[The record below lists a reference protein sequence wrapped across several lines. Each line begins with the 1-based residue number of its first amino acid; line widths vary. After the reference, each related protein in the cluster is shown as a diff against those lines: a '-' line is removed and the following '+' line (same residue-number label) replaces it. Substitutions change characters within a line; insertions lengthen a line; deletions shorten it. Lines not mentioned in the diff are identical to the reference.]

1 MYKILV
7 SDKLSEDAI
16 NMIKGEKDVE
26 CTVKTGMT
34 EEQLSEELPNY
45 DALIIRSA
53 SKVTAK
59 TLEKVKK
66 LKVIGRAGVGVDNVD
81 MPAATAKGVIV
92 MNTPDANT
100 LSTAEQTITLI
111 MGMARNLPQADASLK
126 AKKWERNK
134 FIGIELYGKTLGII
148 GLGRIGT
155 EVAKRMASFGMNLIG
170 YDPFITK
177 EKAEAIGI
185 ETMSVAEV
193 IKKADIIT
201 FHVPKNKETTNLITA
216 KEIATMKEGV
226 MVVNCARGGIIN
238 EKDLAEAL
246 KSGRI
251 KRAALDVYDNEPP
264 FDSDLFTV
272 DPSVIIMAP
281 HLGASTVEAQE
292 NVGKVIVE
300 QVIETLRGGMVKNAL
315 NIPAV
320 DPEVLKEMQPYLTL
334 NDKLGKFAAQLVDG
348 SVKSITIEYSGDAA
362 KYNMK
367 YLTIGA
373 VKGFLSP
380 AMGDSVNFVNAMPI
394 AKERGIAVV
403 EKTTTITTDFPNLV
417 SVTIE
422 TEKDKRSVYG
432 SLTIKKE
439 ARIVQVDKF
448 EVEIAPEKNIIV
460 YRNNDKPG
468 VIGRMGTVLGANNIN
483 IASFT
488 LGRNKTDKI
497 ALGVVTVDNEVPK
510 TVIDSIKNMEDI
522 LEVKYITL

>member
-1 MYKILV
+1 MYRILV

-16 NMIKGEKDVE
+16 AMLKNEKDVE
-26 CTVKTGMT
+26 AVVKTGMT
-34 EEQLSEELPNY
+34 EEQLAEELVNY

-59 TLEKVKK
+59 VLEKVKK

-81 MPAATAKGVIV
+81 MPAATARGVIV

-100 LSTAEQTITLI
+100 LSTAEQTITLL

-126 AKKWERNK
+126 AKKWERSK
-134 FIGIELYGKTLGII
+134 FTGVELYGKTLGII

-155 EVAKRMASFGMNLIG
+155 EVARRMAAFGMKLIG
-170 YDPFITK
+170 YDPFITRD
-177 EKAEAIGI
+177 KADAIGVEI
-185 ETMSVAEV
+185 MTVAEV
-193 IKKADIIT
+193 IQKADIIT
-201 FHVPKNKETTNLITA
+201 FHVPKNKETTDMITS
-216 KEIATMKEGV
+216 KEIATMKDGV
-226 MVVNCARGGIIN
+226 MIVNCARGGIVN
-238 EKDLAEAL
+238 EKDLAAAL
-246 KSGRI
+246 KSGKV
-251 KRAALDVYDNEPP
+251 KRAALDAYVNEPP

-272 DPSVIIMAP
+272 DPNSIILSP

-300 QVIETLRGGMVKNAL
+300 QVIEAVRGGMVRNAL

-320 DPEVLKEMQPYLTL
+320 DPEALKEMQPYLTL
-334 NDKLGKFAAQLVDG
+334 NDKLGKFAAQIIDG
-348 SVKSITIEYSGDAA
+348 SVKSIMIEYSGDIT
-362 KYNMK
+362 KFNMK

-380 AMGDSVNFVNAMPI
+380 ALGDSVNFVNALPL
-394 AKERGIAVV
+394 AKERGIAVI
-403 EKTTTITTDFPNLV
+403 EKTTTIATDFPNMI

-422 TEKDKRSVYG
+422 TEKEKHSVFG
-432 SLTIKKE
+432 TLSVTKE
-439 ARIVQVDKF
+439 ARIVMVDKF
-448 EVEIAPEKNIIV
+448 EVEITPEKNIIV
-460 YRNNDKPG
+460 YKNNDKPG

-488 LGRNKTDKI
+488 LGRHKTEKV

-510 TVIDSIKNMEDI
+510 AVIDSIRNMEDI
-522 LEVKYITL
+522 IEVKYITL

>member
-16 NMIKGEKDVE
+16 NMLKGEKDIE

-34 EEQLSEELPNY
+34 EDQLASELPGY

-59 TLEKVKK
+59 TLENVKK

-155 EVAKRMASFGMNLIG
+155 EVAKRMAAFGMNLIG

-177 EKAEAIGI
+177 EKAEAIGV
-185 ETMSVAEV
+185 ETMSVAELV
-193 IKKADIIT
+193 KKADIIT
-201 FHVPKNKETTNLITA
+201 LHVPKNKDTVDMITS
-216 KEIATMKEGV
+216 KEIATMKDGV
-226 MVVNCARGGIIN
+226 MIVNCARGGLVN
-238 EKDLAEAL
+238 EKDLADGL
-246 KSGRI
+246 KSGKIR
-251 KRAALDVYDNEPP
+251 RAALDAYVNEPP
-264 FDSDLFTV
+264 FDSELFTV
-272 DPSVIIMAP
+272 DPSVIIMSP

-300 QVIETLRGGMVKNAL
+300 NVIATLRGGMVKNAL

-320 DPEVLKEMQPYLTL
+320 DPEVLKEMQPYLNL
-334 NDKLGKFAAQLVDG
+334 NDKLGRFAAQLVDG
-348 SVKSITIEYSGDAA
+348 NVKSITIEYSGEAA
-362 KYNMK
+362 NYNMK

-380 AMGDSVNFVNAMPI
+380 AMGDSVNFVNALPL
-394 AKERGIAVV
+394 AKGRGIAVV
-403 EKTTTITTDFPNLV
+403 EKTTTITTDYPNLI

-422 TEKDKRSVYG
+422 TDKDKRSVFG
-432 SLTIKKE
+432 SLTITKE
-439 ARIVQVDKF
+439 ARIVKVDKF
-448 EVEIAPEKNIIV
+448 EVEFAAEKNIIA
-460 YRNNDKPG
+460 YKNNDKPG

-488 LGRNKTDKI
+488 LGRHKQDKI
-497 ALGVVTVDNEVPK
+497 ALGIVTVDDEVPK
-510 TVIDSIKNMEDI
+510 TVIDSIKNMEDV